1 MTLFSLDMDSDI
13 NCGDVTSNTM
23 GFCDRKAVPVNIDNL
38 FSTTSSDAEDS
49 VSAHGTFIQNHDVSG
64 SSTSVPD
71 ELVITHE
78 STMFLDIVDIC
89 WSPCCGY
96 SYIILLVNPS
106 SQQGHAAPMKSLQRL
121 DIISSVTALLNGMI
135 KEPLEIMYDW
145 DAQPELLGLVKAR
158 FPNIHVV
165 KKEKS

>member
-1 MTLFSLDMDSDI
+1 M
-13 NCGDVTSNTM
+13 
-23 GFCDRKAVPVNIDNL
+23 
-38 FSTTSSDAEDS
+38 
-49 VSAHGTFIQNHDVSG
+49 
-64 SSTSVPD
+64 
-71 ELVITHE
+71 
-78 STMFLDIVDIC
+78 
-89 WSPCCGY
+89 
-96 SYIILLVNPS
+96 NPS

-135 KEPLEIMYDW
+135 KKPLEIMYDW

>member
-1 MTLFSLDMDSDI
+1 VDDSPHSLSMTLFSLDMDSDI

-78 STMFLDIVDIC
+78 STMFLGIVDIC

-96 SYIILLVNPS
+96 RYIIRLVNPS
-106 SQQGHAAPMKSLQRL
+106 SRQGHAAPLKSLPRL
-121 DIISSVTALLNGMI
+121 DIISSITALL
-135 KEPLEIMYDW
+135 
-145 DAQPELLGLVKAR
+145 KAVR
-158 FPNIHVV
+158 NYV
-165 KKEKS
+165 